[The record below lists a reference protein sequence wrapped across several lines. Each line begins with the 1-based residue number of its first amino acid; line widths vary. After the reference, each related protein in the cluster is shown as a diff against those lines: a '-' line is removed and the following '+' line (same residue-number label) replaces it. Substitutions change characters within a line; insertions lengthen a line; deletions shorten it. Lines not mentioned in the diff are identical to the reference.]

1 MIALDEDALECDL
14 AEYYHIYDMRSLPAN
29 KVATFSVG
37 LRENSRIKL
46 KLAGNKYPLD
56 TLLIAAAVDRLS
68 TLIWMQTKDG
78 RKGVNRPES
87 LLAKLVEK
95 KEEKDKEIV
104 SFDNPEDF
112 EAAMQR
118 INQRIKEG

>member
-68 TLIWMQTKDG
+68 TLIWMKTNDG